1 MNLFA
6 NCVLALN
13 AATVNASGT
22 SRPPTTTCGT
32 MIAVPTFADQYMARR
47 EAVRRRGANEQDG
60 TDVRVRPVN
69 GKPVFPVEERPVPAS
84 DVPGDEM
91 WPTQPFPLKPPPLVR
106 LDFSEER

>member
-13 AATVNASGT
+13 AATGERVWHFQ
-22 SRPPTTTCGT
+22 TTHHECGT
-32 MIAVPTFADQYMARR
+32 MTSVPTSLINIWHA
-47 EAVRRRGANEQDG
+47 EAFDAVVQMSKMGLTFVFDR
-60 TDVRVRPVN
+60 VN

-91 WPTQPFPLKPPPLVR
+91 WPTQPFPLKPPPWSGWTSAR
-106 LDFSEER
+106 MR